1 MDRAAAHIRNC
12 ELVVGSCHRRNHGG
26 GSGENHGHGYSR
38 RHFLL
43 NFAARLGGPY
53 HSRRQVAD
61 ILRRRGRPD
70 LSRSSGQAPY
80 AAAGG
85 AKRCKRFGEA
95 SVDRSFAMNDF
106 RIPAASSDRKA
117 RAVLIETRLARCSF
131 RPAAFQRM
139 SSRFAADSP
148 SEEEGFELF
157 VPLGIS
163 ASSSWWSRP
172 RKPHGAPEGGF
183 SLAGPIVRIHLP
195 PLRSLSQQWIEDPGG
210 QRRGFCGGLSMDW
223 DVRRDR

>member
-1 MDRAAAHIRNC
+1 VDRAAAHIRNC
-12 ELVVGSCHRRNHGG
+12 ELVVGSCHRRNHDG
-26 GSGENHGHGYSR
+26 GSGENHGHGCSR

-95 SVDRSFAMNDF
+95 PLDRSFPMTDF
-106 RIPAASSDRKA
+106 RIRAANSDPGSRVRGSTVRPTA
-117 RAVLIETRLARCSF
+117 HIQCAGRRWLTGSMPRAAIRDRRACSQFRAVG
-131 RPAAFQRM
+131 Q
-139 SSRFAADSP
+139 P
-148 SEEEGFELF
+148 SGS
-157 VPLGIS
+157 VPS
-163 ASSSWWSRP
+163 AGRP
-172 RKPHGAPEGGF
+172 RLRAL
-183 SLAGPIVRIHLP
+183 SAVSDLQAQRLDRVVRG
-195 PLRSLSQQWIEDPGG
+195 S
-210 QRRGFCGGLSMDW
+210 
-223 DVRRDR
+223 